1 MCIVSSPQMD
11 STDFFVDRSVSASP
25 GFQVGSE
32 TSVEVCFEPH
42 KLGEVKGQLTLSSGF
57 GGEYIFPL
65 HGVCHPPKAQGPFS
79 IRSGRQINVPFK
91 NVFLQTTAFSF
102 QVLFTMLIQLEILS
116 NTISSIQFPSI

>member
-1 MCIVSSPQMD
+1 MLFSSPQMD

-25 GFQVGSE
+25 GFQAGSE

-65 HGVCHPPKAQGPFS
+65 HGVCHPPKAQGPFN
-79 IRSGRQINVPFK
+79 IRCGRQINIPFK

-102 QVLFTMLIQLEILS
+102 QVGQIHRHLTQLLGLELPLS
-116 NTISSIQFPSI
+116 I